1 MFLKNHAKSKVF
13 QNNKR
18 PQAFFVK
25 ILCQV
30 GDSIFIAAEVS
41 TKRVHSPSGVQR
53 NLRTRRGAPSL
64 RMRWDGM
71 GLDGVSKVSFKFLY
85 TLEVYRT
92 CIGLL
97 IYMFKICRQ
106 HFNGFEN
113 FMLSW

>member
-41 TKRVHSPSGVQR
+41 TKPVHSPSGVQR

-64 RMRWDGM
+64 MGRVGSGGM
-71 GLDGVSKVSFKFLY
+71 GRGIKSVLQISLY
-85 TLEVYRT
+85 FVG
-92 CIGLL
+92 I
-97 IYMFKICRQ
+97 
-106 HFNGFEN
+106 
-113 FMLSW
+113 